1 MNRLRLILLSDWRRK
16 LVALFFAVLLWGWLV
31 GRIEVERDLLLR
43 VAVTTS
49 DGITPNENE
58 LLVQVP
64 KGWALITPEPDTAI
78 SIHLVGTPSVLKDF
92 TARQC
97 AARFQ
102 AVIPAGTTQDR
113 IDLSITP
120 NDLDWLR
127 PNDAAYLLD
136 KVDGKQELQVLT
148 FERVMEKDWILTASE
163 QPVRGQPSPVHEMH
177 PEEMVFTPTQ
187 VRLSGPKSVMTALMN
202 QLDEAHSVDG
212 EVDHVDLLSP
222 LVVEPI
228 ARGDIRAVVH
238 LHPSLI
244 EQGLTMEPEEVLVTM
259 PVRLAQPVTITWLP
273 SPDSLQVLQAP
284 AESGEWEAEPWT
296 PTAWKAV
303 LPDLP
308 AGTSDVTEAWVREH
322 VVFVLPLNVLGPESL
337 ERTELDLVPVLTG
350 LTPDDHRFY
359 SANLQIEPVDDTGW
373 TVTVTRI
380 P

>member
-16 LVALFFAVLLWGWLV
+16 LVALFFAVLLWGWLI

-43 VAVTTS
+43 VAVTAS

-113 IDLSITP
+113 IDISITP
-120 NDLDWLR
+120 DKLDWMR

-136 KVDGKQELQVLT
+136 KVDGRQELQVLT
-148 FERVMEKDWILTASE
+148 FERVMEKNWILTASE
-163 QPVRGQPSPVHEMH
+163 QPVRGQPSPVHELH
-177 PEEMVFTPTQ
+177 PEEMRFTPNQ
-187 VRLSGPKSVMTALMN
+187 VRLRGPKSVMTELMN
-202 QLDEAHSVDG
+202 QLDAAHSADG
-212 EVDHVDLLSP
+212 DIDHFDLLSS
-222 LVVEPI
+222 LTVESI

-238 LHPSLI
+238 LHPSLS
-244 EQGLTMEPEEVLVTM
+244 EKGLRMDPENVQVTL
-259 PVRLAQPVTITWLP
+259 PVRLAQPVTIGWLP
-273 SPDSLQVLQAP
+273 SPDALQVLQAP
-284 AESGEWEAEPWT
+284 AESGDWIVEPWT
-296 PTAWKAV
+296 PTEWTAV

-308 AGTSDVTEAWVREH
+308 TGTSDVTETWVREH
-322 VVFVLPLNVLGPESL
+322 VVFVLPQNILGPESL
-337 ERTELDLVPVLTG
+337 DRTELTLVPVLTG
-350 LTPDDHRFY
+350 LTPNDHRFY
-359 SANLQIEPVDDTGW
+359 SANLEIEPLDPDGW